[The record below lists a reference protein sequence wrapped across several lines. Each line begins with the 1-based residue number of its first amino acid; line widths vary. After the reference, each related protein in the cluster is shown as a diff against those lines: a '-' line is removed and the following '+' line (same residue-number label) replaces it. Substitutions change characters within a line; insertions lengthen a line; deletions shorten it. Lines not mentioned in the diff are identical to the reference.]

1 MLFLQLSW
9 FNQGNMHHNHHQT
22 ARHTHKHTHSFD
34 WNRHYGQVNSF
45 KMITLYTLVSSLINH
60 TWAVLCCRY
69 CYWGFFY
76 SNQKI
81 FFILCYCYC
90 VYDTLVKDSKW
101 QLVVCVRYFNRAVC
115 RDKTYTIHRSYL
127 IWHLCDVNEYMSMDS
142 KCSTTIEH
150 TALWIR
156 NRMWHQNQDLKIEV
170 TSSWV
175 TAVQPNQN
183 NLESKHLCAVCCTF
197 RCFFHTHLCFVW
209 KSKVI
214 LLCPCII
221 FRDVIGMKRTK
232 KTDTRTQWTSKNS
245 LYWVMFTVHFFT
257 VVIVNE

>member
-1 MLFLQLSW
+1 MCCFYNWVGSIKVICITIIIKQPD
-9 FNQGNMHHNHHQT
+9 
-22 ARHTHKHTHSFD
+22 THKHTHSFD

-60 TWAVLCCRY
+60 TWAVLCCAVVIVI
-69 CYWGFFY
+69 GFFFY

-150 TALWIR
+150 RVLWIR

-175 TAVQPNQN
+175 TSRTAK
-183 NLESKHLCAVCCTF
+183 SKQFGIEALVCCVLYVSL
-197 RCFFHTHLCFVW
+197 FFSYSF
-209 KSKVI
+209 
-214 LLCPCII
+214 
-221 FRDVIGMKRTK
+221 
-232 KTDTRTQWTSKNS
+232 
-245 LYWVMFTVHFFT
+245 MFCLE
-257 VVIVNE
+257 I